1 MVSIHLTAGEA
12 FVCSLR
18 FRLPCILPVC
28 FVAFFLLIIYFV
40 FIYQKKK
47 KKKFNSFL
55 ISYKLATLLTMS

>member
-1 MVSIHLTAGEA
+1 MGSIHLRAGEA

-28 FVAFFLLIIYFV
+28 FVAFCLLIIYFV
-40 FIYQKKK
+40 FIYQKK